1 MKYDICDIT
10 FFAIAETQI
19 PRDLTL
25 RPNDLKYNDLKSND
39 LKYKKDT
46 ELSRGKN
53 KMSFSNFQSALGAN

>member
-25 RPNDLKYNDLKSND
+25 RFTQVEHQNSS
-39 LKYKKDT
+39 
-46 ELSRGKN
+46 ELCHEYSDVTTLLQRVQGD
-53 KMSFSNFQSALGAN
+53 QY